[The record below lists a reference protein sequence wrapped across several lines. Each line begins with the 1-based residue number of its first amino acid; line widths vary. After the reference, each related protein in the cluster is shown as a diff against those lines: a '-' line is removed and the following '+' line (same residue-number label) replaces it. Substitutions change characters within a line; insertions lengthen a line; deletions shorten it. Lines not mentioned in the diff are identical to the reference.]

1 MPSQLI
7 VAGIGTEIGKTV
19 VSAVLVEALNADY
32 WKPIQSGALEDSD
45 TDTVRRLVSNTVSRF
60 HPEAYRLT
68 QPLSPHAAAELDGIR
83 IELDAIRIPETD
95 NSVVIELAGGLMV
108 PLNDRD
114 LNIDWVAQS
123 GLPVVLVSRNYLGSI
138 NHTLLSVEA
147 CRSRN
152 ISILGLIFNGPTVPA
167 TETFILN
174 YTGLP
179 CLARI
184 EQEDV
189 VTKEVVKKYAISL
202 GQSGDWPRL
211 KLTTYQSDH

>member
-1 MPSQLI
+1 MPFQLI

-19 VSAVLVEALNADY
+19 ASAVLVEALKADY
-32 WKPIQSGALEDSD
+32 WKPIQSGALDDSD
-45 TDTVRRLVSNTVSRF
+45 TQTVRRLVSNPITRF

-83 IELDAIRIPETD
+83 IDLNSIKTPQTD
-95 NSVVIELAGGLMV
+95 NVLIIELAGGLLV

-114 LNIDWVAQS
+114 LSIDWVAQS

-147 CRSRN
+147 CRSRRVP
-152 ISILGLIFNGPTVPA
+152 IIGLVFNGPTVPA
-167 TETFILN
+167 TETFVLN

-179 CLARI
+179 CLGRI
-184 EQEDV
+184 GQEELI
-189 VTKEVVKKYAISL
+189 TKETVKKYAVGFDVPAITT
-202 GQSGDWPRL
+202 RL
-211 KLTTYQSDH
+211 SAY